1 MDFEADDYC
10 RGPVLELADTCA
22 RFCPST
28 VGLQFSVVTAT
39 DSALLSW
46 HDLVGVAHVFS
57 QLWVPPRRRT
67 LGRLHHGLEE
77 LHHH

>member
-10 RGPVLELADTCA
+10 RGPVLELVDTCA

-28 VGLQFSVVTAT
+28 VELPFSVVTAT

-46 HDLVGVAHVFS
+46 HDLVGVAHVFCS
-57 QLWVPPRRRT
+57 SGFKYVNQYDVP
-67 LGRLHHGLEE
+67 
-77 LHHH
+77 